1 MHSGNLK
8 QMKEKHRKD
17 NAKRERKKNT
27 VVK

>member
-17 NAKRERKKNT
+17 SAKRERKKNT